1 MSDISIQIGQHI
13 RIFRKKRL
21 MTLDD
26 LAHSICKSKSTVS
39 KYERGEIPMDIET
52 LYEIANALHIHV
64 DQLLYIPEKA
74 HPFSSAGTGST
85 GSGLSGSG
93 PAFFKDCSQFYS
105 YLFDGRDNQ
114 LIQCVFEVQPADGD
128 YECKLR
134 MYMNYKDFSN
144 YQICENTYYG
154 YIEHY
159 DAVTNIQLTNQDS
172 PMEKASAK
180 ILASYLDSDTK
191 WGLFTGFSTRPMMPI
206 AAKMLFSRK
215 RLHPDAALAQRL
227 KISREDIRLLRLYNM
242 LSVL

>member
-1 MSDISIQIGQHI
+1 
-13 RIFRKKRL
+13 
-21 MTLDD
+21 
-26 LAHSICKSKSTVS
+26 
-39 KYERGEIPMDIET
+39 
-52 LYEIANALHIHV
+52 
-64 DQLLYIPEKA
+64 
-74 HPFSSAGTGST
+74 
-85 GSGLSGSG
+85 
-93 PAFFKDCSQFYS
+93 
-105 YLFDGRDNQ
+105 
-114 LIQCVFEVQPADGD
+114 
-128 YECKLR
+128 
-134 MYMNYKDFSN
+134 MNYKDFSN
-144 YQICENTYYG
+144 YQICENTDDG